1 MDWHTPTRC
10 RLGCAAKET
19 GDAPTNVRVKRAA
32 GTESYPMK
40 RTAIAALLAVAC
52 ALAVPALASADVNVN
67 DDGVGSVGKGDVQS
81 ALGVNDAEL
90 QSMFEME
97 SLHFLMRKVTTYDN
111 YWECSDGSVHPYT
124 HVVTSNRP
132 LIATANTNNAGKLT
146 SGWDLPG
153 IFGTDHPTSVDNLT
167 EPFGICPTHGSYVTD
182 MRIDDDLHST
192 VTRTLLVNGWAPL
205 PNTV

>member
-52 ALAVPALASADVNVN
+52 ALAVPALASADVSVN

-90 QSMFEME
+90 QSMFETEQLRFHMGVV
-97 SLHFLMRKVTTYDN
+97 KTYDN
-111 YWECSDGSVHPYT
+111 QWTCSDGSVHPYT
-124 HVVTSNRP
+124 TIVRANRP
-132 LIATANTNNAGKLT
+132 IAATAHTNNAGKLT
-146 SGWDLPG
+146 SGWDLG
-153 IFGTDHPTSVDNLT
+153 GFFGTTHSASEDISSEPLFVCPHGTYLT
-167 EPFGICPTHGSYVTD
+167 EA
-182 MRIDDDLHST
+182 RINDDLHST
-192 VTRTLLVNGWAPL
+192 VTSILRVAGWAPL